1 MADYRVN
8 LDIFAGP
15 LDLLLYLVRKE
26 EVDIY
31 DIPLAKITNQYLQY
45 VEMLKQFDVDLA
57 GDFLVMAATLM
68 EIKSAMLLP
77 KAEPEA
83 MTADEAADPRAELIR
98 QLLEYKKFKDAAN
111 LLDAAA
117 EQQKERFGRPASLI
131 DRLEPEAEPELD
143 MDQVSVWDLLEAFD
157 TICKAIGTTT
167 YTGHIKDDTPI
178 DLYQIE
184 ILHRLQT
191 EGPLTFERIFES
203 RPNRLVMVGRFLAM
217 LELIRDK
224 LVWAEQGDGSPH
236 QIYLRALTDEPAEL
250 AVQRAILT
258 IDEGPDAAPSRM
270 ETPQQLPIPITEIPA
285 SSTPQA
291 PQRQNDEQEAQKS
304 ESAHEAAAAG
314 QADPQAPLSPEG
326 PQTELASPTAAT
338 HELPIPIAELPP
350 KAKPGVV
357 QPDQDETIPSQIDA
371 PGDDLAF
378 DNPS

>member
-1 MADYRVN
+1 LADYRVN

-45 VEMLKQFDVDLA
+45 VEILKQFDVDLA

-111 LLDAAA
+111 LLGAAA

-191 EGPLTFERIFES
+191 EGPLTFERIFELK
-203 RPNRLVMVGRFLAM
+203 PNRLVMVGRFLAM

-270 ETPQQLPIPITEIPA
+270 ETPQQLPIPIAEIPA
-285 SSTPQA
+285 SSTPQT
-291 PQRQNDEQEAQKS
+291 PQPQDDEQEAQRS
-304 ESAHEAAAAG
+304 ESVDEA
-314 QADPQAPLSPEG
+314 
-326 PQTELASPTAAT
+326 TTN
-338 HELPIPIAELPP
+338 ELPIPIAELPSKTRP
-350 KAKPGVV
+350 AVSE
-357 QPDQDETIPSQIDA
+357 PDQDEVAPSHAEATQ
-371 PGDDLAF
+371 DDLSF
-378 DNPS
+378 DNPQQRS